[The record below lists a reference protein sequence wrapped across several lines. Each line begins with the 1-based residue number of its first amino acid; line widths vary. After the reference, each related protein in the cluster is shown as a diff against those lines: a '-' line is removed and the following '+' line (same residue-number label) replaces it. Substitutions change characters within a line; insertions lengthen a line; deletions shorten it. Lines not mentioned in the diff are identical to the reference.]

1 MKYLTRWHFRR
12 LEIDLHV
19 VWINSAPGFGYAFG
33 SIKRCTCTSPVL
45 SAWFV
50 FTAGGWWRPCF
61 SFRLKQLWCT
71 MPCTWWLP
79 PLNAPPR
86 LLSVLFSATD
96 TNPGALDHASW
107 TCSKT
112 WVWSMNV
119 RHLPLFTDPSV
130 HLTACCLSS
139 FLWCRSRNNR
149 VKRSDVIKEE
159 HVCDNNICSHMSG
172 DGDWHHML
180 HPGGRLVGCQMAGE
194 RLFLKQISL

>member
-1 MKYLTRWHFRR
+1 MKYLTRWCFTR
-12 LEIDLHV
+12 LEIDLQV
-19 VWINSAPGFGYAFG
+19 VCINSAPMFWVRIWIHTALHLHITR
-33 SIKRCTCTSPVL
+33 SDVVST
-45 SAWFV
+45 WFV
-50 FTAGGWWRPCF
+50 FAAGGWWRPCF

-71 MPCTWWLP
+71 MLCTWWLP
-79 PLNAPPR
+79 PRNAPPR

-119 RHLPLFTDPSV
+119 RRLPLFTDPSV
-130 HLTACCLSS
+130 HFTACCLSS

-149 VKRSDVIKEE
+149 VKRSDVMKEE

-172 DGDWHHML
+172 DGDWPHML

-194 RLFLKQISL
+194 HLLYF